1 MAYLRDTFGHF
12 DTTAENGKRE
22 PITVS
27 YSEHVRSR
35 PRARALGDIP
45 ASPLHWP
52 HAQPRTPAEERRAGR
67 FGVTMARAREE
78 LLTELRMLEA
88 QGVVL
93 STNLDLRRD
102 GLPYAGG
109 REPSDPGVAVY
120 FDRVIGG
127 RVRPFVFACDTFAT
141 VAANVRAIGLTIASL
156 RAIERYGASSMMEQ
170 AFSGFAALPAAGET
184 GRQETPWWIVLG
196 ISEASTAS
204 EIELAHRKLA
214 VANHPDRGGDPARMA
229 EINRARDAARK
240 ARGA

>member
-1 MAYLRDTFGHF
+1 MALLRETFASF
-12 DTTAENGKRE
+12 DATDKRD
-22 PITVS
+22 PVTVT
-27 YSEHVRSR
+27 YHDPVRSR
-35 PRARALGDIP
+35 PRAKTIGDIS

-52 HAQPRTPAEERRAGR
+52 SAQPRTAPNERRAGR
-67 FGVTMARAREE
+67 FGLSMARAREE
-78 LLTELRMLEA
+78 LLTELRMLDA
-88 QGVVL
+88 AGVVL

-109 REPSDPGVAVY
+109 REPADPGVAVY

-127 RVRPFVFACDTFAT
+127 HVRPFVFACDTFST

-196 ISEASTAS
+196 VSETATAA

-214 VANHPDRGGDPARMA
+214 VANHPDRGGDPARMT

-240 ARGA
+240 ARGT